1 MFFLVPCGRRA
12 AARGKSSEIWCVTG
26 IVPHGLYNKT
36 AFPVEKGEKKK
47 IQFRQYEYFCDET
60 CIFYFERGKDR
71 NKKIKEIAF
80 SGGEGSKS

>member
-1 MFFLVPCGRRA
+1 VFVCFIIPDSAG
-12 AARGKSSEIWCVTG
+12 
-26 IVPHGLYNKT
+26 
-36 AFPVEKGEKKK
+36 FEKGEKKK

-60 CIFYFERGKDR
+60 CIFCFERGKDR